1 MQHKN
6 IIYPW
11 QVCEGAYLFMSQR
24 LKYPIQVDQ
33 RMDGQV
39 CRITVTDY
47 TIKDNIQ
54 SQYYDE
60 LKKDHLYQIEVLGI
74 TDREFLVLHSQLID
88 LKEDIVVFDEYK
100 NRILG

>member
-1 MQHKN
+1 
-6 IIYPW
+6 
-11 QVCEGAYLFMSQR
+11 MSQR

-54 SQYYDE
+54 SQYHE
-60 LKKDHLYQIEVLGI
+60 EFKKDHLYQIEILGV
-74 TDREFLVLHSQLID
+74 TDREYLVLG
-88 LKEDIVVFDEYK
+88 
-100 NRILG
+100 R